1 VQLDEEVD
9 MDPSHDDEKSS
20 LSLAVSKLDTMKD
33 VLTVKRVFGDAYELD
48 GTTVIPVAALRGG
61 GGGGEGDAPGAQASG
76 SGAGTGFG
84 VAVRPVGVFVVK
96 DGSVTWSPSIDVM
109 RVALGCQLVALA
121 GVFMLGRVLSRRH
134 RH

>member
-61 GGGGEGDAPGAQASG
+61 GGGGGGGGAGDAPGAQGSG

-84 VAVRPVGVFVVK
+84 VAVRPVGAFVVK
-96 DGSVTWSPSIDVM
+96 DGAVT
-109 RVALGCQLVALA
+109 
-121 GVFMLGRVLSRRH
+121 GRRRST
-134 RH
+134 